1 MLLRSSSTPIL
12 NSWIQPYGK
21 DTSPETDLVHQIPK
35 TKSLSL
41 SASFQSPPHTAPSI
55 TTSAGSL
62 QKMARALSE
71 TDLRDPP
78 KRNTHEKW
86 FSPPTVD
93 EGEEQDSIRSLLSSS
108 GLGESERC
116 GVEDG
121 GPATLEMGGGIRGN
135 GGGIFGGGGYGKGSS
150 GGDGD
155 GHGGGAYESN
165 YGHESTDVYYQKM
178 IEANPENALFLGN
191 YAKFLKEVR
200 GDLVKAE
207 EYCGRAIL
215 VNPSDGNVLSF
226 YADLIWNNQKDAQ
239 RAETYFNQA
248 VRVAPDDCYV
258 LASYAHFLWETE
270 EEDEEDSR
278 YETATANTHGFS
290 PSFFPGGPFHSPLAA
305 AS

>member
-78 KRNTHEKW
+78 KRNTHEKC
-86 FSPPTVD
+86 
-93 EGEEQDSIRSLLSSS
+93 LLSSS